1 MKRFVCFL
9 LILALLIPTAA
20 ATEPAPEP
28 FFVHI
33 SSVFGDAEDEIV
45 VTGYVRNAPVCA
57 SYRVIF
63 TYDTKVLQ
71 PISGKNVDPKGM
83 AIVNINSVYQEKN
96 AINCL
101 AAHSDMVL
109 EGDAT
114 LFEIT
119 FKIIGEIDGNP
130 SLLKLEHYEFFD
142 GTVGK
147 PQAKIPASFTVGKL
161 YPATTQELILILQTL
176 AGADHGLHILD
187 VDRNGDELLT
197 VADAVLCAR
206 ELAAL

>member
-1 MKRFVCFL
+1 MKRFLCFI
-9 LILALLIPTAA
+9 LIMALLIPPTAA
-20 ATEPAPEP
+20 IEPDSDP

-33 SSVFGDAEDEIV
+33 SSEFGDVEDEIV

-83 AIVNINSVYQEKN
+83 AIVNINSVYQGKN

-109 EGDAT
+109 EGDKT

-119 FKIIGEIDGNP
+119 FKIISEAEGNISP
-130 SLLKLEHYEFFD
+130 LKLEHYEFFD

-147 PQAKIPASFTVGKL
+147 PQAQIPASISMGKVYTSRML
-161 YPATTQELILILQTL
+161 EPILTLQTL
-176 AGADHGLHILD
+176 LGYDRGLHALD
-187 VDRNGDELLT
+187 LDRSGDGKIS
-197 VADAVLCAR
+197 VVDAVLCVR
-206 ELAAL
+206 ALSE